1 MGLLDCVISPLHHD
15 DFWKTMEHEALLK
28 RIDDLARRC
37 GRANLVTSTAFL
49 TPAEQAAAGQYCRRL
64 PGCRWLL
71 SGGLPD
77 CERKVLFFLPDYL
90 ELEDFQPDEYLSVLR
105 LEAFYGTPGHR
116 DYLGAL
122 LALGVRREWVG
133 DIWIQG
139 QLAWVFCLPSVAGQ
153 LSGLEQAGRVSV
165 KAAIVSLSDVPA
177 PERKRREVKFTVQ
190 SLRFDAVLGETF
202 RLSRTQA
209 VKLIAAG
216 AASLNYLPCL
226 KNDAPVS
233 EGDVISL
240 KGYGKAT
247 VAEIGG
253 KSRKDRLFLTAE
265 VWE

>member
-1 MGLLDCVISPLHHD
+1 
-15 DFWKTMEHEALLK
+15 MEHEALLK

-37 GRANLVTSTAFL
+37 DRANIITSTAFL
-49 TPAEQAAAGQYCRRL
+49 TPAEQAAAVQYARGL
-64 PGCRWLL
+64 SGCRMILN
-71 SGGLPD
+71 GGKPD
-77 CERKVLFFLPDYL
+77 CERRAAFFLPPWM
-90 ELEDFQPDEYLSVLR
+90 EEADFLPDEDLSVLR
-105 LEAFYGTPGHR
+105 LEAFYGAPGHR

-133 DIWIQG
+133 DIWLQG

-165 KAAIVSLSDVPA
+165 KTAIAALSDVPA

>member
-1 MGLLDCVISPLHHD
+1 
-15 DFWKTMEHEALLK
+15 MEHEALLK
-28 RIDDLARRC
+28 RIDDLYRQCEKTNA
-37 GRANLVTSTAFL
+37 VTHTTFL
-49 TPAEQAAAGQYCRRL
+49 TPAEQGAAVQYARGL
-64 PGCRWLL
+64 SGCRMILN
-71 SGGLPD
+71 GGKPD
-77 CERKVLFFLPDYL
+77 CERRAAFFLPSWM
-90 ELEDFQPDEYLSVLR
+90 EEGDFLPDEYLSVLR
-105 LEAFYGTPGHR
+105 IEAFYGTPGHR

-139 QLAWVFCLPSVAGQ
+139 QFAWVFCLPSVAGQ

-165 KAAIVSLSDVPA
+165 KTAIASLSDVSA

>member
-1 MGLLDCVISPLHHD
+1 
-15 DFWKTMEHEALLK
+15 MEHEALLK
-28 RIDDLARRC
+28 RIDDLYRQCEKTNA
-37 GRANLVTSTAFL
+37 VTHTTFL
-49 TPAEQAAAGQYCRRL
+49 TPAEQGAVVQFARGL
-64 PGCRWLL
+64 SGCRMLL
-71 SGGLPD
+71 SGGKPD
-77 CERKVLFFLPDYL
+77 CERRVAFFLPSWM
-90 ELEDFQPDEYLSVLR
+90 EETDFDPEEYISVLA

-122 LALGVRREWVG
+122 LGLGVRREWVG

-153 LSGLEQAGRVSV
+153 LASLEQAGRVSV
-165 KAAIVSLSDVPA
+165 KAAIASLSDVPA

-190 SLRFDAVLGETF
+190 SLRFDAVLAETF

-209 VKLIAAG
+209 AKLIAAG

-233 EGDVISL
+233 EGDVIAL

-247 VAEIGG
+247 VAELGG

-265 VWE
+265 VWV

>member
-1 MGLLDCVISPLHHD
+1 M
-15 DFWKTMEHEALLK
+15 
-28 RIDDLARRC
+28 
-37 GRANLVTSTAFL
+37 
-49 TPAEQAAAGQYCRRL
+49 
-64 PGCRWLL
+64 
-71 SGGLPD
+71 
-77 CERKVLFFLPDYL
+77 
-90 ELEDFQPDEYLSVLR
+90 
-105 LEAFYGTPGHR
+105 
-116 DYLGAL
+116 
-122 LALGVRREWVG
+122 
-133 DIWIQG
+133 
-139 QLAWVFCLPSVAGQ
+139 
-153 LSGLEQAGRVSV
+153 
-165 KAAIVSLSDVPA
+165 
-177 PERKRREVKFTVQ
+177 Q

-226 KNDAPVS
+226 KNDASLS

>member
-1 MGLLDCVISPLHHD
+1 
-15 DFWKTMEHEALLK
+15 MEHEALLK
-28 RIDDLARRC
+28 RIDDLYRQCERT
-37 GRANLVTSTAFL
+37 NTVTHTTFL
-49 TPAEQAAAGQYCRRL
+49 TPAEQGAALQYARGL
-64 PGCRWLL
+64 SGCRMILN
-71 SGGLPD
+71 GGKPD
-77 CERKVLFFLPDYL
+77 CERRAVFFLPTWM
-90 ELEDFQPDEYLSVLR
+90 EEGDFLPDDYLSVLR
-105 LEAFYGTPGHR
+105 VEAFYGTPGHR

-133 DIWIQG
+133 DIWVRD

-153 LSGLEQAGRVSV
+153 LSSLEQAGRVSV
-165 KAAIVSLSDVPA
+165 RTAIASLSDVPA
-177 PERKRREVKFTVQ
+177 PERKRRELKFTVQ

-209 VKLIAAG
+209 AKLIAAG

-226 KNDAPVS
+226 KNDAPVT

-253 KSRKDRLFLTAE
+253 RSRKDRLFLTVE